1 MNPLIFISRFV
12 FEGRSINMVQ
22 PRLRIFC
29 GTQNGNTETVEQR
42 QPDKINVPLCEI
54 FPLLADAIHSKRT
67 WLEDFGDDEISIS
80 PDLYDVI
87 LSYQHFRR
95 PSA

>member
-1 MNPLIFISRFV
+1 MS
-12 FEGRSINMVQ
+12 Q
-22 PRLRIFC
+22 PRLRIYY
-29 GTQNGNTETVEQR
+29 GPTDDATTTSETHGEATRGVT
-42 QPDKINVPLCEI
+42 VPLGEV
-54 FPLLADAIHSKRT
+54 FPILADAIDSERT
-67 WLEDFGDDEISIS
+67 WLRDFEDEEITIS

>member
-1 MNPLIFISRFV
+1 MA
-12 FEGRSINMVQ
+12 Q

-29 GTQNGNTETVEQR
+29 GTEDRNVEALSPQHA
-42 QPDKINVPLCEI
+42 DKITVPLCEI
-54 FPLLADAIHSKRT
+54 FPLLADAVHSKRT
-67 WLEDFGDDEISIS
+67 WLEDFGDDEIAIS

>member
-1 MNPLIFISRFV
+1 MAQSK
-12 FEGRSINMVQ
+12 
-22 PRLRIFC
+22 LRIFC
-29 GTQNGNTETVEQR
+29 GPQDNDVAATRPR
-42 QPDKINVPLCEI
+42 QPEQITVPLCDI
-54 FPLLADAIHSKRT
+54 FPLLADAVQSKRT

-80 PDLYDVI
+80 ADLYDVI

>member
-1 MNPLIFISRFV
+1 MA
-12 FEGRSINMVQ
+12 Q

-29 GTQNGNTETVEQR
+29 ETQESDTEVLPLHHPDQVTVR
-42 QPDKINVPLCEI
+42 LCEV
-54 FPLLADAIHSKRT
+54 FPLLADAVQSKRT

-80 PDLYDVI
+80 SDLYDVI
-87 LSYQHFRR
+87 ISYQHFRQ

>member
-1 MNPLIFISRFV
+1 MAQS
-12 FEGRSINMVQ
+12 
-22 PRLRIFC
+22 RLRIFC
-29 GTQNGNTETVEQR
+29 GPQDNSRATEKPH
-42 QPDKINVPLCEI
+42 QPDQVTVPLCEI
-54 FPLLADAIHSKRT
+54 FPLLADALHSKRT

-80 PDLYDVI
+80 ADLYDVI

>member
-1 MNPLIFISRFV
+1 MA
-12 FEGRSINMVQ
+12 Q
-22 PRLRIFC
+22 PKLRIFC
-29 GTQNGNTETVEQR
+29 GPQDNGLAATSPQ
-42 QPDKINVPLCEI
+42 QPDQVTVPLCEI
-54 FPLLADAIHSKRT
+54 FPLLADAVQSKRT

-80 PDLYDVI
+80 ADLYDVI

>member
-1 MNPLIFISRFV
+1 MP
-12 FEGRSINMVQ
+12 Q

-29 GTQNGNTETVEQR
+29 ETQESDTEVSQTPA
-42 QPDKINVPLCEI
+42 PDQFASDQVTVPLCEI
-54 FPLLADAIHSKRT
+54 FPLLADAVQSKRT

-80 PDLYDVI
+80 ADLYDVI
-87 LSYQHFRR
+87 ISYQHFRR

>member
-1 MNPLIFISRFV
+1 MA
-12 FEGRSINMVQ
+12 Q
-22 PRLRIFC
+22 ARLRIYC
-29 GTQNGNTETVEQR
+29 GTQDGNAEAVEPH
-42 QPDKINVPLCEI
+42 QPEKINVPLCEI
-54 FPLLADAIHSKRT
+54 FPLLADAMHSKRT

>member
-1 MNPLIFISRFV
+1 MA
-12 FEGRSINMVQ
+12 Q
-22 PRLRIFC
+22 PRLRIYC
-29 GTQNGNTETVEQR
+29 GTQDSNVEATR
-42 QPDKINVPLCEI
+42 SHQPDQVTVPLCEI
-54 FPLLADAIHSKRT
+54 FPLLADAVHSKRT

-80 PDLYDVI
+80 ADLYDVI

>member
-1 MNPLIFISRFV
+1 MA
-12 FEGRSINMVQ
+12 Q

-29 GTQNGNTETVEQR
+29 GPQDTVVEAPTANEPAQVT
-42 QPDKINVPLCEI
+42 VPLSDI
-54 FPLLADAIHSKRT
+54 FPLLADAVHSKRT
-67 WLEDFGDDEISIS
+67 WLEDFGNDEISIS
-80 PDLYDVI
+80 PDLYDVL

>member
-1 MNPLIFISRFV
+1 
-12 FEGRSINMVQ
+12 MVQ

-29 GTQNGNTETVEQR
+29 ESQNSDTEATQASDQIS
-42 QPDKINVPLCEI
+42 PDQITVPLCDI
-54 FPLLADAIHSKRT
+54 FPLLADAVQSKRT

-80 PDLYDVI
+80 ADLYDVI
-87 LSYQHFRR
+87 ISYQHFRR